1 MRLSCIH
8 AHFLCTCVTV
18 KINHHSELQFVTWF
32 CRLYLI
38 SVVLLL
44 LVDSLVVVLITT
56 VAFPNLLSKSGML
69 GIFKCES
76 TEAFWNFRGF
86 LLLQAVI
93 IFDQNLQ
100 LSLKLVTA
108 IYFLSLSRFKN
119 FSLLLEELYNRQT
132 QWTIPDTEL
141 REAVRL
147 AVAEVLLPAYRSFI
161 KRYRYSLTMVL
172 YAFSKAGP
180 NKSAGFFSHV

>member
-1 MRLSCIH
+1 M
-8 AHFLCTCVTV
+8 
-18 KINHHSELQFVTWF
+18 
-32 CRLYLI
+32 
-38 SVVLLL
+38 VLLL

-76 TEAFWNFRGF
+76 TEVFWNFRGF

-180 NKSAGFFSHV
+180 NRSAGFFSHV